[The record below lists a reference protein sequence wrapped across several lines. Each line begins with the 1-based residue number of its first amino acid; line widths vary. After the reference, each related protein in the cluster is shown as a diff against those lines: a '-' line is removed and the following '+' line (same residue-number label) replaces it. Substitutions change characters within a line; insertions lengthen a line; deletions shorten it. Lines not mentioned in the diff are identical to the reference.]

1 MPFLNPRARVRDVV
15 VVGSGAG
22 GATAAHVLTGLG
34 IRVTLLE
41 AGPML
46 DPLAE
51 FKEHR
56 WPYDY
61 DHRGAG
67 EDGRR
72 YLGGGKPF
80 GFFTTTSGGWELDG
94 EPYTVAGDTED
105 FWWFRSRIV
114 GGRTNHYGRISLRFS
129 DYDFKPRDRD
139 GLGWNWP
146 IEYADLAPWYD
157 RAETF
162 IGVVGSREGLRSAP
176 DGVFHDPPPPKAHE
190 LLIARASRKMGIPC
204 IPNRRAVITRSIN
217 GRPAC
222 HYCGQCGRGCLGGSN
237 YSASQTQIFPALE
250 TGRLEVRDLAMA
262 RAVTTDRRGRVDGVV
277 YVDKRTGEERRLRCR
292 VLVLAASAC
301 ESARLLLNSKTAE
314 HPDGVANSSGV
325 VGRYLMDTVGFD
337 VGGAAP
343 ALEGLPRYNSDGI
356 GGAHLYMP
364 WWGWERQEALGF
376 PRGYHVEIGGGY
388 GMPGIGSFAGSARR
402 AGYGTAIKEQA
413 RRDYGT
419 RVSFAGRGEMIPNE
433 RSFCEIDP
441 DVVDR
446 FGIPVLRFHF
456 HWSDHERRQA
466 RHMRETFAEL
476 LALLGGEMDS
486 PGRRDA
492 SGISI
497 GGSIIH
503 EVGTARMGDDPRTS
517 VLNGFCQAHDPRNL
531 FVCDAASFVSN
542 PDKNPTLTI
551 NALAWRASEYL
562 AEALRSGEL

>member
-1 MPFLNPRARVRDVV
+1 MPSLQPRARTHDVV
-15 VVGSGAG
+15 VIGSGAG

-72 YLGGGKPF
+72 YFGGGKPF

-94 EPYTVAGDTED
+94 EPYTVADDTED

-157 RAETF
+157 KAETF

-176 DGVFHDPPPPKAHE
+176 DGIFHDPPPPKAHE
-190 LLIARASRKMGIPC
+190 LLIARASRGMGIPC

-262 RAVTTDRRGRVDGVV
+262 RAVTTDRSGRVDGVV

-337 VGGAAP
+337 VGSAAP

-388 GMPGIGSFAGSARR
+388 GMPGIGSFAGPARR

-476 LALLGGEMDS
+476 LALLGGEIGS

-517 VLNGFCQAHDPRNL
+517 ALNGFCQAHDPRNL

-562 AEALRSGEL
+562 AEAMRSGDL

>member
-1 MPFLNPRARVRDVV
+1 MPFLNPRAPVHDVV
-15 VVGSGAG
+15 VIGSGAG

-146 IEYADLAPWYD
+146 LEYADLAPWYD
-157 RAETF
+157 KAETF

-176 DGVFHDPPPPKAHE
+176 DGIFHDPPPPKAHE
-190 LLIARASRKMGIPC
+190 LLIARASRRMGIPC

-551 NALAWRASEYL
+551 NALAWRASEHL

>member
-15 VVGSGAG
+15 VIGSGAG

-94 EPYTVAGDTED
+94 EPYTVAADTED

-146 IEYADLAPWYD
+146 LEYADLAPWYD

-190 LLIARASRKMGIPC
+190 LLIARASRRMGIPC
-204 IPNRRAVITRSIN
+204 IPNRRAVITRPIN

-250 TGRLEVRDLAMA
+250 TGRLAVRDLAMA